1 MNTPQ
6 GKTETDS
13 PSSTS
18 VKNIGVLLILKDRL
32 VDKPSYDILGNLNS
46 IKVGF

>member
-18 VKNIGVLLILKDRL
+18 VKNIGVLLILKDGL
-32 VDKPSYDILGNLNS
+32 VAEPSYDILGDLNS